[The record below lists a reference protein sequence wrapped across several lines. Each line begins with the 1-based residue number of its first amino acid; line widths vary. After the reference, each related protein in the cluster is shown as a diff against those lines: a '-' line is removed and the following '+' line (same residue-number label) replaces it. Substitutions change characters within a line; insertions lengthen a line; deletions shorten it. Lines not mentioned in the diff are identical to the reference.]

1 MDKGEAISKVKQY
14 STLLKEYMQ
23 FEKVYLFGSY
33 AWGTPGKNSDIDLF
47 IVVEKSDLDR
57 AERIRI
63 GLRALIDLNIP
74 VDILVYTKEEV
85 EEKKNHPS
93 TLTYK
98 VLTRG
103 VKLYEAA

>member
-1 MDKGEAISKVKQY
+1 
-14 STLLKEYMQ
+14 
-23 FEKVYLFGSY
+23 
-33 AWGTPGKNSDIDLF
+33 DIDLF
-47 IVVEKSDLDR
+47 IVVKKTDLDR
-57 AERIRI
+57 AERIRV
-63 GLRALIDLNIP
+63 GLRALLDMNLS

-98 VLTRG
+98 VLNRG

>member
-1 MDKGEAISKVKQY
+1 MTDNDLK
-14 STLLKEYMQ
+14 LKEITSRLVKIYKP
-23 FEKVYLFGSY
+23 EEIYLFGSY
-33 AWGTPGKNSDIDLF
+33 VWGTPGDHSDIDLF
-47 IVVEKSDLDR
+47 IVVEKTDLDR
-57 AERIRI
+57 AERIRV
-63 GLRALIDLNIP
+63 GLRALLDMNLS

>member
-1 MDKGEAISKVKQY
+1 MTDNDLK
-14 STLLKEYMQ
+14 LKEITSRLIKIYNP
-23 FEKVYLFGSY
+23 EEIYLFGSY
-33 AWGTPGKNSDIDLF
+33 AWGTPGAHSDIDLF
-47 IVVEKSDLDR
+47 IVVENSDLDR
-57 AERIRI
+57 AERIRV
-63 GLRALIDLNIP
+63 GLRALLDMNIS

-98 VLTRG
+98 ILTRG